1 MTLRASA
8 PVPARAA
15 TDGRSG
21 PTDLLRTGPT
31 DLLRTDDLLPVR
43 HAAGNGWAQRLAPP
57 QQAAA
62 AVFNDAV
69 ASNCS

>member
-1 MTLRASA
+1 MTLRARA

-21 PTDLLRTGPT
+21 PTDLLRT
-31 DLLRTDDLLPVR
+31 DDLLPVR
-43 HAAGNGWAQRLAPP
+43 REAGNGWTQRLIPP
-57 QQAAA
+57 QLAAA

>member
-1 MTLRASA
+1 MTPRASA

-15 TDGRSG
+15 TDRRVG
-21 PTDLLRTGPT
+21 PI
-31 DLLRTDDLLPVR
+31 DLLRTDDLLLVR
-43 HAAGNGWAQRLAPP
+43 HEAGNGWAQRLAPP
-57 QQAAA
+57 QQAAV